1 MKLIVENLY
10 GYNPTYGKTNWS
22 IIVEAGKI
30 DAFDDY
36 LENTYPDG
44 ITEASL
50 DELLWN
56 DQEMEHIFDVIGI
69 EPNGRKHEKNKG
81 ST

>member
-30 DAFDDY
+30 DAFDYY
-36 LENTYPDG
+36 LDNTYPDG
-44 ITEASL
+44 ITEAAL